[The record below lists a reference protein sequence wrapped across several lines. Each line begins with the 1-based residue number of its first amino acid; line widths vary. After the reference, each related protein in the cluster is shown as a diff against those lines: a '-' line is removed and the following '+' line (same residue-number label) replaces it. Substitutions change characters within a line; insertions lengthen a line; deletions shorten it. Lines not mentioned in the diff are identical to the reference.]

1 MQGRNEDF
9 GPASMAAI
17 DAKHTLSRL
26 QHWQTRLAVEL
37 EVLKEDIAS
46 SEAMHQKYGGKCSE
60 ALLALRALRVEKDVR
75 LGEVLSA
82 IHSIKQDIEQAD
94 ALSRSKAFYEKTAR
108 GGKPA
113 PAMMVHPP
121 RPTTASLV
129 VQPAALQNPWRP
141 APALK
146 PVPAAAGA
154 EPGTR
159 THATMIRS
167 PILAHST
174 PRRLVFG

>member
-1 MQGRNEDF
+1 
-9 GPASMAAI
+9 MAAI
-17 DAKHTLSRL
+17 DAKHTLARL
-26 QHWQTRLAVEL
+26 QHWENRLAVEL
-37 EVLKEDIAS
+37 EVLKDDIAA
-46 SEAMHQKYGGKCSE
+46 SEAMHLKYGGKCSE

-75 LGEVLSA
+75 LGEVRSA

-94 ALSRSKAFYEKTAR
+94 VLSRSKAFYAKN
-108 GGKPA
+108 A

-121 RPTTASLV
+121 RPATTSLAV
-129 VQPAALQNPWRP
+129 QNPWRP
-141 APALK
+141 APSLK
-146 PVPAAAGA
+146 PLPAAAGA

-174 PRRLVFG
+174 PRRLLFG